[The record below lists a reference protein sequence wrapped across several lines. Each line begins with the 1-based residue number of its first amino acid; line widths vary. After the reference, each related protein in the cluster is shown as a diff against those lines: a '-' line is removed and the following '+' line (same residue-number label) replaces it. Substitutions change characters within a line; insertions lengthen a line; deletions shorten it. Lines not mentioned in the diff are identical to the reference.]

1 MDRVAIIGMG
11 LVDTLGNNPDLC
23 LANYLMKKHEPD
35 GCFYSNYDLL
45 QPENIRAPIYASLVK
60 SNKMALHTVEQAL
73 INVPHSSNVAVVY
86 SSVTNCTEVRANNAR
101 KIDEGKKIKPREA
114 AQLPDDFVAGLISRE
129 YDFYGVSTGL
139 SAACATSLYNIDY
152 AVRLIDEY
160 DYVVVGASDAATSKY
175 DLSYYDQLGALGT
188 HSAPFD
194 KNRDG
199 FIMGEGAG
207 CLVLQR
213 EELARKNDQRIY
225 GYVNNVGLSNDA
237 SHGNAVAPDL
247 DGRGIKRAMNSA
259 LCGDVSGISF
269 VSAHAT
275 STPLG
280 DIIEYNAIRDVIPN
294 AKVVGLK
301 SKLGHCMGASGIVE
315 LIYTLGCLNNNV
327 IPYNHNIN
335 DCDVDVPTEVGVG
348 EHRYALKNSMGFGG
362 KNASILVEGY
372 RG

>member
-1 MDRVAIIGMG
+1 MNRVAIIGMG

-23 LANYLMKKHEPD
+23 LANYLMKIHKPD
-35 GCFYSNYDLL
+35 GCFYSDYDLL
-45 QPENIRAPIYASLVK
+45 QPENIRSPIYVSLVK

-101 KIDEGKKIKPREA
+101 KIDENKKIKPREA
-114 AQLPDDFVAGLISRE
+114 AQLPDDFIAGLISRE

-152 AVRLIDEY
+152 AVRLVDEY

-175 DLSYYDQLGALGT
+175 DLAYYDQLGALGT

-213 EELARKNDQRIY
+213 EELAQKKDQTIY
-225 GYVNNVGLSNDA
+225 GYINNVGLSNDA

-259 LCGDVSGISF
+259 LCGDISEISF

-275 STPLG
+275 STQLG

-335 DCDVDVPTEVGVG
+335 DCDVDVPTEMGVG
-348 EHRYALKNSMGFGG
+348 KHRYALKNSMGFGG
-362 KNASILVEGY
+362 KNASILVEG
-372 RG
+372 RN